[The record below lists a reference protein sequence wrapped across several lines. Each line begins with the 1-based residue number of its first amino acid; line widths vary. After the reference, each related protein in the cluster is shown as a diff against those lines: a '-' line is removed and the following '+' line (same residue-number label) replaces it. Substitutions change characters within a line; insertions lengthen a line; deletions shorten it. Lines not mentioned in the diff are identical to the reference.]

1 MEYFLSSAL
10 IEKWRR
16 MYAALQNTP
25 FLTKMWD
32 SEEQNNW
39 PLSQKNFL
47 GISFFSPKLPP
58 IHEKW
63 NTFLLFSWLLF
74 CMLLFSKLEW
84 WQSIY
89 CTWGTCSFPKGGFN
103 RTPCISLSMSFYCVW
118 MCMEYAGWFYYLKEI
133 GFPSVLWGKKCIPV
147 FNKLSLNCKK
157 ISFAKDTIISQSFIF
172 TLLREKILCRILKL
186 ITERHRKISINC
198 FYSEFV
204 PKVALLYV
212 S

>member
-1 MEYFLSSAL
+1 MSHLYSSHPQLLEANSPHRIMIQGPDNIFKKNSKSVYSLQMEYFLSSAL

-63 NTFLLFSWLLF
+63 NIFLLFSWLLF

-118 MCMEYAGWFYYLKEI
+118 MCMDYAGWFYYLKEI
-133 GFPSVLWGKKCIPV
+133 GFPSVLWGKNAFLC
-147 FNKLSLNCKK
+147 LT
-157 ISFAKDTIISQSFIF
+157 SF
-172 TLLREKILCRILKL
+172 
-186 ITERHRKISINC
+186 
-198 FYSEFV
+198 
-204 PKVALLYV
+204 P
-212 S
+212 